1 MNNSSWYFTKGV
13 FVYTVYPNNF
23 VTNAM
28 KSNMHAHLF
37 ILMGMREG
45 KEKCV
50 KYSLFFIVYIRKFEL
65 GFW

>member
-1 MNNSSWYFTKGV
+1 
-13 FVYTVYPNNF
+13 
-23 VTNAM
+23 M